1 MTEKLTEKKNS
12 FQLGFSIFILLAFF
26 TAAEYLVA
34 ISFASTF
41 LLAVLAIAKAGLVLY
56 FYMHI
61 TKLAKAEPDEN
72 RESYAYKTGT
82 NRLGLWLFI
91 LSDSFVFGG
100 LLVTRF
106 SLLGNT
112 RPELDQTLGLVV
124 TAMLLVSS
132 YFMNRAETAIKHG
145 DRKNFLV
152 SLAITIIL
160 GITFLVGVVGV
171 EWQIAHFG
179 PADGPEGAVFYA
191 LTGFHAF
198 HVLTGVIFLLFIFRN
213 GVRGVFEKDEKH
225 WPVEAAA
232 VYWHFIDVVWIIF
245 YPALYLI
252 GTLHG

>member
-1 MTEKLTEKKNS
+1 MTEKHTDKKNA

-26 TAAEYLVA
+26 TAAEFFVA

-41 LLAVLAIAKAGLVLY
+41 LLTMLALTKASLVLY
-56 FYMHI
+56 YYMHI
-61 TKLAKAEPDEN
+61 TKLAKAEANED

-106 SLLGNT
+106 SLLGTT
-112 RPELDQTLGLVV
+112 RPELEQTLGLIV
-124 TAMLLVSS
+124 TAMLLISS

-160 GITFLVGVVGV
+160 GITFLVGVVGI
-171 EWQIAHFG
+171 EWQIAPFG
-179 PADGPEGAVFYA
+179 PGDGPEGAVFYA

-198 HVLTGVIFLLFIFRN
+198 HVLTGVIFLLFVFRN
-213 GVRGVFEKDEKH
+213 GLRGVFDKDEKH